1 MIFFSLLITLTLE
14 HYRPLKQPLPH
25 YVSFAQYARLLQDK
39 LDGGESFHGML
50 AWSAGVLPFVLVV
63 WLVQAWLS
71 DLGSL
76 LGLAWGIGVLYF
88 TMGFRYYSL
97 NAEEIADK
105 LRSGNLVEARQMLE
119 NWRGGETAEFGEHE
133 IASLTIEQVFT
144 HSHRQMFGVL
154 FWFVLLG
161 PAGAVLFRLSSIL
174 SRRWT
179 ESSPAFSEV
188 ASKAFHLINWLPARL
203 TGLTYAVAGNFEDAM
218 YCWRT
223 QPHAWPETEESIV
236 LAAGAGA
243 MGVKLG
249 QPLNVG
255 GQWIARAEIGLG
267 DEPDPDQIDST
278 VSMVWRGLVVWL
290 VIGLLVMIAGWA
302 T

>member
-1 MIFFSLLITLTLE
+1 MIFFSLLITLSLE
-14 HYRPLKQPLPH
+14 HYRPLRQPLPH
-25 YVSFAQYARLLQDK
+25 YVTYAQYARLLQDK
-39 LDGGESFHGML
+39 LDGGESVHGLL
-50 AWSAGVLPFVLVV
+50 AWSAAVLPLVLSV
-63 WLVQAWLS
+63 WLMETWLTQW
-71 DLGSL
+71 GSL
-76 LGLAWGIGVLYF
+76 LGLAWSVLVLYH

-97 NAEEIADK
+97 IAEEIADK
-105 LRSGNLVEARQMLE
+105 LRSGNLAEARQMLE
-119 NWRGGETAEFGEHE
+119 NWRGGEAADFSEHE
-133 IASLTIEQVFT
+133 VAALTIEQVFS

-174 SRRWT
+174 SRRWS
-179 ESSPAFSEV
+179 ESSPAFSQL
-188 ASKAFHLINWLPARL
+188 AATSFHLINWLPARL

-255 GQWIARAEIGLG
+255 GQWIARSEIGL
-267 DEPDPDQIDST
+267 DEEPDADQIDST
-278 VSMVWRGLVVWL
+278 ISMVWRGLVVWL
-290 VIGLLVMIAGWA
+290 VIGLLVLVAGWA

>member
-1 MIFFSLLITLTLE
+1 MIFFSLLITFVLE
-14 HYRPLKQPLPH
+14 HYRPLKQPLKH
-25 YVSFAQYARLLQDK
+25 YAGYAQFARLLQDK
-39 LDGGESFHGML
+39 LDGGESFHGVL
-50 AWSAGVLPFVLVV
+50 AWSAGVLPFILAV
-63 WLVQAWLS
+63 WLIE
-71 DLGSL
+71 SL
-76 LGLAWGIGVLYF
+76 LLGWGAIFGLAWSVLILYH

-97 NAEEIADK
+97 VAEEIADK
-105 LRSGNLVEARQMLE
+105 LRSGNIDEARQMLE
-119 NWRGGETAEFGEHE
+119 NWRGGETAGFSEQE
-133 IASLTIEQVFT
+133 IASLTIEQVFS

-174 SRRWT
+174 SRRWA
-179 ESSPAFSEV
+179 ESSTAFSQV
-188 ASKAFHLINWLPARL
+188 AASAFHLINWLPARL

-255 GQWIARAEIGLG
+255 GQWVSRAEIGLG
-267 DEPDPDQIDST
+267 EEPEPDQIDST
-278 VSMVWRGLVVWL
+278 ISMVWRGLVVWL
-290 VIGLLVMIAGWA
+290 VIGLLVMVAGWA